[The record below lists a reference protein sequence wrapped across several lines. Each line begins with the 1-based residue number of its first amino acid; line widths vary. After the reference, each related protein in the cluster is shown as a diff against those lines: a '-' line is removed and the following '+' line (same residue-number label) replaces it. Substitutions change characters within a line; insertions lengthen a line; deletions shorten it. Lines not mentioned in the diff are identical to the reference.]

1 MNTSQIATGVHFA
14 ALPSLERFASNANSN
29 ANSNLAT
36 KTTSTALPVANRSS
50 IAGGKNDPASP
61 AVAGEEFEAV
71 FVSLML
77 KQMRSSMTEDGL
89 FGGDSSDT
97 YGGIFDL
104 YMGKHIAGSQP
115 LGIGEMIK
123 SYTESGGKS

>member
-1 MNTSQIATGVHFA
+1 MPTSPLASGIHFA
-14 ALPSLERFASNANSN
+14 ALPSLENYASS
-29 ANSNLAT
+29 
-36 KTTSTALPVANRSS
+36 ANRSKLAKTDVPQTES
-50 IAGGKNDPASP
+50 NLVESGSANASNSSSVG
-61 AVAGEEFEAV
+61 ADFEAM

-104 YMGKHIAGSQP
+104 YLGKHIAKSQP
-115 LGIGEMIK
+115 LGIGEMVK
-123 SYTESGGKS
+123 SYTESRVGS